1 MPSPVYHPF
10 TTCPNCCKPIQKPLA
25 SGRQICGL
33 CGWKGNAVAT
43 AAPNLKNLER
53 SKTQKASNGGKLVF
67 LGFLL
72 GLGGI
77 GLTLYPMKE
86 QLLKIAGLGTKE
98 SQYPITVARTKP
110 VAHPQKKTASPI
122 KPVSVFPPA
131 MKTLTT
137 ASAPPRRKVQPI
149 QIASALPPDLERQVR
164 SKTLT
169 RSEAEQLAS
178 GYRRTALQSQK
189 VSSQAITQTPSP
201 VPGYTQQTPLPAM
214 PSVPVG
220 GMVAGDCPY
229 LITSDIGYHFVYD
242 PIQDGPRYGE
252 RTAYEPINIINGQAQ
267 GYRYGS
273 TSSGRPGS
281 LDQALRQ
288 AVANAV
294 NGGSLSQPSCG
305 APTGTL
311 TVQATNHYS
320 NGSWAA
326 KVTLSTTNLR

>member
-1 MPSPVYHPF
+1 MPAPVYRPF

-25 SGRQICGL
+25 SGRQSCGF
-33 CGWKGNAVAT
+33 CGWKGSAVAV
-43 AAPNLKNLER
+43 ALPNLKNLER

-67 LGFLL
+67 LGLLL

-77 GLTLYPMKE
+77 GLTLYPMRE
-86 QLLKIAGLGTKE
+86 QLLKMAGLGNKE
-98 SQYPITVARTKP
+98 NKHPVTVARAKP
-110 VAHPQKKTASPI
+110 VNHPQKKTASKV
-122 KPVSVFPPA
+122 KPVSVFPSA
-131 MKTLTT
+131 VKTLTT
-137 ASAPPRRKVQPI
+137 ASAPPPRKVQPA

-169 RSEAEQLAS
+169 RSEAEQLAA
-178 GYRRTALQSQK
+178 GYRRTALQPQK

-201 VPGYTQQTPLPAM
+201 VPGYTQRTPMAAM
-214 PSVPVG
+214 PSAPVG

-229 LITSDIGYHFVYD
+229 LITSDISYHFVYD
-242 PIQDGPRYGE
+242 PIQDGPSYGE
-252 RTAYEPINIINGQAQ
+252 GSASEPINMSNGQAQ
-267 GYRYGS
+267 GYGYGS
-273 TSSGRPGS
+273 TSSGRPIS

-320 NGSWAA
+320 NGQWEA
-326 KVTLSTTNLR
+326 KVSLSTTSLR

>member
-1 MPSPVYHPF
+1 
-10 TTCPNCCKPIQKPLA
+10 L
-25 SGRQICGL
+25 
-33 CGWKGNAVAT
+33 
-43 AAPNLKNLER
+43 PNLKNLER
-53 SKTQKASNGGKLVF
+53 SKTKKASNGGKLVF
-67 LGFLL
+67 LGLLL

-77 GLTLYPMKE
+77 GLTLYPMRE
-86 QLLKIAGLGTKE
+86 QLLKMAGLDSKE
-98 SQYPITVARTKP
+98 SKHPVAVASAKP
-110 VAHPQKKTASPI
+110 VAHSQKKTASAI

-131 MKTLTT
+131 VKTLTI
-137 ASAPPRRKVQPI
+137 ASAPSPRKVQPA

-189 VSSQAITQTPSP
+189 VSSQAIMQTPIP
-201 VPGYTQQTPLPAM
+201 VPGYAQRTPMAAM
-214 PSVPVG
+214 PSAPVG

-242 PIQDGPRYGE
+242 PIQDGRRYGE
-252 RTAYEPINIINGQAQ
+252 GSVPESINIVNGQAQ
-267 GYRYGS
+267 GYGS
-273 TSSGRPGS
+273 SNSGRPGS
-281 LDQALRQ
+281 LAQALHQ

-320 NGSWAA
+320 NGQWEA
-326 KVTLSTTNLR
+326 KVTLSGTTLR